1 MNRKSIA
8 YLKALG
14 IDVWLPRSTQSL
26 ERPESPQNTSVLHET
41 ASSEPQQNTNHAS
54 LKSGIATPG
63 ESSKSIA
70 KQSSSARL
78 TVYVEQI
85 GEVAIVYAEPIP
97 TTVRVAKDIAFF
109 VNDYERKQAIVE
121 DWNWPP
127 FGLAHEETLTE
138 TTKKGFVV
146 WLGERVQRKRLL
158 LVCRDV
164 TVDQLVKDVECEGHT
179 IDLDVQRLKRDGK
192 RKLWDQ
198 LESQMI

>member
-14 IDVWLPRSTQSL
+14 IDVWLPRST
-26 ERPESPQNTSVLHET
+26 ETHDRPESLPKTSVLHAT
-41 ASSEPQQNTNHAS
+41 TSSELQQNTPDAS
-54 LKSGIATPG
+54 FKSGFDTPK
-63 ESSKSIA
+63 ESSKSIE
-70 KQSSSARL
+70 KQNSSSRL
-78 TVYVEQI
+78 TIYVEQI

-97 TTVRVAKDIAFF
+97 TAVRVAKDIAFF
-109 VNDYERKQAIVE
+109 VNGYERRQAIVE

-127 FGLAHEETLTE
+127 FGLAHEETMTE
-138 TTKKGFVV
+138 TTRKGFVV

-158 LVCRDV
+158 LVCRDE

-198 LESQMI
+198 LESQMT